1 MASSSFSSVADII
14 GTGLFAQSQR
24 LSLIASNLANANSVT
39 TPGGKPYRALEPVFE
54 AVPNG
59 TDSAGLAGEAG
70 SASAVSLA
78 GVVQSAAPPRLT
90 YDPSSPYANQQGY
103 VAGSDVSV
111 SQQMVDLID
120 ATQSYQDQIAVLTQH
135 EHLEQAMLQ
144 SFIA

>member
-1 MASSSFSSVADII
+1 MASSSFPSVTDII

-54 AVPNG
+54 AVP
-59 TDSAGLAGEAG
+59 
-70 SASAVSLA
+70 ASAASTGAAEETAGPSSVSLA

-103 VAGSDVSV
+103 VAESDVSV

-144 SFIA
+144 SFIV

>member
-1 MASSSFSSVADII
+1 MASSSFPSVADII
-14 GTGLFAQSQR
+14 GTGLFAQGQR

-39 TPGGKPYRALEPVFE
+39 TPGGKAYHALEPVFE
-54 AVPNG
+54 AVPASGGDAG
-59 TDSAGLAGEAG
+59 TADETAGP
-70 SASAVSLA
+70 SSVSLA
-78 GVVQSAAPPRLT
+78 GVVESAAPSRLI

-111 SQQMVDLID
+111 PQQMVDLID

>member
-1 MASSSFSSVADII
+1 MMSPAPISGIADII
-14 GTGLFAQSQR
+14 GTGLLAQGQR

-39 TPGGKPYRALEPVFE
+39 STGGQPYRALEPVFQ
-54 AVPNG
+54 AVPDD
-59 TDSAGLAGEAG
+59 TDNTNSPAT
-70 SASAVSLA
+70 VSMA
-78 GVVQSAAPPRLT
+78 GVVQSAAPPDLK
-90 YDPSSPYANQQGY
+90 YDPASPFANQDGY

-135 EHLEQAMLQ
+135 ERLEMAMLQ

>member
-1 MASSSFSSVADII
+1 MMPNTSFSGVTDII

-39 TPGGKPYRALEPVFE
+39 STGGQPYRALEPVFQ
-54 AVPNG
+54 AVPGDTND
-59 TDSAGLAGEAG
+59 TN
-70 SASAVSLA
+70 SASTVSLV
-78 GVVQSAAPPRLT
+78 GVVQSAAPPDLK
-90 YDPSSPYANQQGY
+90 YDPASPCANQDGY

-111 SQQMVDLID
+111 AQQMVDLID

-135 EHLEQAMLQ
+135 EHLEVSMLQ